1 MAKKKKDKKK
11 KEEMRKNKSK
21 GKPPTQRYLDI
32 AEIREDT
39 VVLKDGT
46 LRGVL
51 MVSSI
56 NFALKSTD
64 EQEAIIQGYMSF
76 LNSLEYPIQV
86 VIQSRKMNIDAYMK
100 SLSEAERATT
110 NDALRNQIL
119 DYKGFIQ
126 ELVSLGEIMQ
136 KKFYLVVPYDPA
148 TDKGKGFFKRLGETL
163 SPARILKLK
172 SKQFAE
178 RKQQLDRRVSIIEGA
193 LQSMSLSSIRVDT
206 QGLIELYYNV
216 YNPDVFE
223 SERLA
228 DLSQLRIE
236 KGF

>member
-1 MAKKKKDKKK
+1 MAKNGKKTR
-11 KEEMRKNKSK
+11 EEMRNKK
-21 GKPPTQRYLDI
+21 AKQAPPTQNYLDI
-32 AEIREDT
+32 AEIREGI

-46 LRGVL
+46 LRAVL

-56 NFALKSTD
+56 NFALKSED
-64 EQEAIIQGYMSF
+64 EQQAIIQGYMSF
-76 LNSLEYPIQV
+76 LNSLEYPIQI
-86 VIQSRKMNIDAYMK
+86 VIQSRKMNIDAYLG
-100 SLSEAERATT
+100 SLGEAERATK

-119 DYKGFIQ
+119 DYRSFIQ

-136 KKFYLVVPYDPA
+136 KKFYVVIPYDPL

-172 SKQFAE
+172 SVQFAE
-178 RKQQLDRRVSIIEGA
+178 RKKQIDRRVSIIQGA
-193 LQSMSLSSIRVDT
+193 LQSMSLNSVQLDT
-206 QGLIELYYNV
+206 QGLMELYYNA

-228 DLSQLRIE
+228 DMSQLRME
-236 KGF
+236 EGF